1 MKTRRINHCEIQL
14 RARRAFLFVEL
25 IIGLVIIA
33 MVLLG
38 AAAIIE
44 AVADGWNDQD
54 VTRSTQV
61 QANQTSLRIQNALEG
76 AQYIGDPGSSGSAS
90 TIFFWANT
98 NIGGAGETDPC
109 AGEMEAIQYDSSTD
123 SIWLYYCPTPAA
135 AGASQVLTLSDINQ
149 ATWATW
155 FTQQSFVQKRC
166 LGGPGGAND
175 GTQLNITGF
184 TACVSALNST
194 TQLPVVEYSI
204 DFTRSDGTSLTLYS
218 STTVKGPTT
227 QPQ

>member
-1 MKTRRINHCEIQL
+1 MKPTRINHCEFQP

-25 IIGLVIIA
+25 VIGLVIIA
-33 MVLLG
+33 MVLMG

-76 AQYIGDPGSSGSAS
+76 AQFIGYPGSSGTAS

-109 AGEMEAIQYDSSTD
+109 AGEMELIQYDSTDSTN
-123 SIWLYYCPTPAA
+123 SIWLYYCPNPKA
-135 AGASQVLTLSDINQ
+135 AGAGAVLTFAEINQ
-149 ATWATW
+149 PATW
-155 FTQQSFVQKRC
+155 FTQQSFVEKRC
-166 LGGPGGAND
+166 LGGPGGTND
-175 GTQLNITGF
+175 GTQLNVTDF
-184 TACVSALNST
+184 TAYVSALSST
-194 TQLPVVEYSI
+194 SQLPVVEYSI

-227 QPQ
+227 QPE